1 MQAFLD
7 QVVKGLVEHPDAVAI
22 TEVEQERT
30 TVYELRLAPT
40 DVGRIIGKSGRTIN
54 AIRSLMQAGSAKAG
68 KFTRLEVIDEKD
80 DAADEGTGVI
90 RPRRPGRNFFWA
102 AMKIDV
108 LTLFPGMFPG
118 PLDESI
124 IKRAC
129 DSGRLRLGTRA
140 RTG

>member
-1 MQAFLD
+1 MQVFLD

-30 TVYELRLAPT
+30 TVYELRLDPT

-80 DAADEGTGVI
+80 DAADE
-90 RPRRPGRNFFWA
+90 
-102 AMKIDV
+102 
-108 LTLFPGMFPG
+108 
-118 PLDESI
+118 
-124 IKRAC
+124 
-129 DSGRLRLGTRA
+129 
-140 RTG
+140 